1 MPPGTRFALPLVGL
15 VAAAV
20 AAIPAIDTLSAASLV
35 ARAAGLSGAWVDGLA
50 AVTTGD
56 YVVTETTVPSRAGA
70 LRARIYLPAR
80 PFKRSVV
87 LTPGVHMDGIDEA
100 RLVKLAGDIAATGLG
115 VVTAELPELREY
127 RITPTLPDLIEDTA
141 IWAASDRRLAPDGRM
156 GLVGISF
163 SGGLSLVAAGRPAL
177 AGGTAFT
184 LSFGGH
190 GDLARTL
197 RYLCTGVQPDGV
209 VRPPHDYGVVVVL
222 LNVAHL
228 VVPAGQVAPLRLAIR
243 TFLRASSLDMVDKAQ
258 ATREFARATEMETGL
273 PEPARTLMHEVN
285 TRDVKAL
292 GPRLE
297 PLVDQYA
304 DAPGLSPARSP
315 PTRAQVFLLHGADDT
330 VVPAIESTLL
340 AEWYRSRHTPVR
352 VLVTPLIT
360 HAEVDH
366 AASQREIWNLVSFW
380 REVLEQ

>member
-1 MPPGTRFALPLVGL
+1 MPPGTRFTLLLLVL
-15 VAAAV
+15 VATAV

-50 AVTTGD
+50 AVTTED
-56 YVVTETTVPSRAGA
+56 VVVADTVVPSRAGA
-70 LRARIYLPAR
+70 LRARTYLPKQA
-80 PFKRSVV
+80 FTRSIV

-100 RLVKLAGDIAATGLG
+100 RLVKLAGDIAATGVG

-127 RITPTLPDLIEDTA
+127 RITPRLPDLIEDTA
-141 IWAASDRRLAPDGRM
+141 VWAASNVGLAPDGKI
-156 GLVGISF
+156 GLLGISF

-177 AGGTAFT
+177 EGRTAFT

-197 RYLCTGVQPDGV
+197 RYLCTGIQPDGV
-209 VRPPHDYGVVVVL
+209 ARPPHDYGVVVIL
-222 LNVAHL
+222 LNVAEL
-228 VVPAGQVAPLRLAIR
+228 VVPAGQVEPLRLAIR
-243 TFLRASSLDMVDKAQ
+243 TFLRASSLDMIDKAR
-258 ATREFARATEMETGL
+258 AEREFARATAMESAL
-273 PEPARTLMHEVN
+273 PEPARTLMHDVN
-285 TRDVKAL
+285 TRNVKRL

-297 PLVDQYA
+297 PIVGGYA
-304 DAPGLSPARSP
+304 AAPSLSPERSR
-315 PTRAQVFLLHGADDT
+315 PTRSQVFLLHGADDS

-340 AEWYRSRHTPVR
+340 GDWYRSQQTPVR

-360 HAEVDH
+360 HAEVDR

-380 REVLEQ
+380 RQVLEE